1 MTAKT
6 GKIDPNKF
14 EGEGLN
20 FRAKLIGVDDVAEA
34 RGDKMCQMSMQKLK
48 ASVKSAGEHKQRIVV
63 NVSLEGLK
71 IIDGVSMAI
80 QYTHAVHRIS
90 FIARDVSDSRAFGYI
105 FGVGDGTH
113 KFFAIKT
120 EKQAEQLVLTLR
132 DLFQAVYDMKKQ
144 EVEDAKKKQEEDHQ
158 QQQQQLPPE
167 TPVAEGEQKPAE
179 AAPDAQE
186 AVYQVPN
193 NDVSP
198 DSPEHI
204 YSVPQNNAPV
214 AGEEK
219 KSGSNLLDL
228 EDQLENIELGIQQ
241 MSSFDMLDTNTPDA
255 SKSTTDPWGTS
266 TSQADIKRN
275 ASGSNLDDL
284 AGLQSGF
291 GAQNAFPPTS
301 QGFGANTANPF
312 SAPTSQPFGGQPF
325 GQATSQP
332 FGQPAATQPFGQ
344 PATSQPFGQPAT
356 SQPFGQPATSQ
367 PFGQPATSQ
376 PFGQPATSQPF
387 GQPATSQPF
396 GQPATSQPFGPGPG
410 ALPPGAAFGMPGTP
424 MPGAQAQVRPGFGQP
439 AAGGFGQPAPA
450 GFGQQAFGGA
460 LRQPTAGGFGQPAA
474 FPGGFGAFGAAQPA
488 MGQPQ
493 QNLFPD
499 TEPDP
504 NILTPTVLNEP
515 EVEEITTEPKKKD
528 AFADLVNIGGSD
540 PKKSPKAI
548 FEAMSAPPKK
558 SLNELKVDVVPPRT
572 PSPGIP
578 SPGVMS
584 PGVISPGIQQ
594 QASDPFGPLGK
605 EADRLR
611 GLADSSEDPFD
622 TSHVHIPQP
631 TSQPSSSTP
640 PDVDPFM
647 PAMTLS
653 SRLSCDNMPKK
664 QTQADVSKHEH
675 LPKKSPKRLTNG
687 NIPVF
692 SDDFNLPSPEEPP
705 PPLPAEVKL
714 SLPGGAP
721 PPPPPRPKVDTNS
734 ASVRPRPVPK
744 PRKNT
749 STSSSPSPS
758 SATDPFSPSSNTD
771 PFSDSFPSAPST
783 LPTHKSTDPFLSS
796 QPSFD
801 SKPFGN
807 WDPFSDFSSDIF
819 KNNCFTV
826 FDSSTEKNGPASVSE
841 QHK

>member
-1 MTAKT
+1 MSAKM
-6 GKIDPNKF
+6 GKVDPNKF

-48 ASVKSAGEHKQRIVV
+48 ASVKAAGEHKQRIVV

-71 IIDGVSMAI
+71 IIDGISMAI

-144 EVEDAKKKQEEDHQ
+144 EVEDAKKKQEEDQ
-158 QQQQQLPPE
+158 QQQQQQQQQPPQPE
-167 TPVAEGEQKPAE
+167 TPATGGEQKPTE
-179 AAPDAQE
+179 ATQDAPE
-186 AVYQVPN
+186 AVYQ
-193 NDVSP
+193 
-198 DSPEHI
+198 
-204 YSVPQNNAPV
+204 VPQNNAPV

-241 MSSFDMLDTNTPDA
+241 MSSFDMFDTNTPDT

-266 TSQADIKRN
+266 TPQADIKRN

-291 GAQNAFPPTS
+291 GAQSAFPATS
-301 QGFGANTANPF
+301 GGFGATTANPF

-325 GQATSQP
+325 GQQ
-332 FGQPAATQPFGQ
+332 
-344 PATSQPFGQPAT
+344 TSQPFGQPAT

-396 GQPATSQPFGPGPG
+396 GQPATSQPFAAGPGSM
-410 ALPPGAAFGMPGTP
+410 PPGAAFGMPGTP
-424 MPGAQAQVRPGFGQP
+424 MPGAQPQVRPGFGQP
-439 AAGGFGQPAPA
+439 GAGGFGQPAVRGFGQTAPA
-450 GFGQQAFGGA
+450 GFGQQPFGGA
-460 LRQPTAGGFGQPAA
+460 VGQPVAGGFGQPAA
-474 FPGGFGAFGAAQPA
+474 FMGAFGAAQPA

-515 EVEEITTEPKKKD
+515 ETEEVPTEPQKKD

-540 PKKSPKAI
+540 PKKTPKAI
-548 FEAMSAPPKK
+548 FESLNTPPKK
-558 SLNELKVDVVPPRT
+558 SLNELKVDVNPPRT
-572 PSPGIP
+572 PSPGTP
-578 SPGVMS
+578 S
-584 PGVISPGIQQ
+584 PGVISPGMQ

-605 EADRLR
+605 EAVRLR
-611 GLADSSEDPFD
+611 GLADSSKDPFD
-622 TSHVHIPQP
+622 TSYVHIPQP
-631 TSQPSSSTP
+631 TSQPSSSP
-640 PDVDPFM
+640 PAQDADPFL
-647 PAMTLS
+647 PAMTLT
-653 SRLSCDNMPKK
+653 SRLSCENTPKK
-664 QTQADVSKHEH
+664 QTPADVSKHEH

-721 PPPPPRPKVDTNS
+721 PPPPPRPKANTNS

-749 STSSSPSPS
+749 STSSSLS
-758 SATDPFSPSSNTD
+758 STTDPFFPSSSTD

-783 LPTHKSTDPFLSS
+783 QPNQKSKDPFFSS
-796 QPSFD
+796 QPSFE
-801 SKPFGN
+801 STPFEN

-819 KNNCFTV
+819 KDNCFTV
-826 FDSSTEKNGPASVSE
+826 FDSSSEKNGPTSVSE

>member
-1 MTAKT
+1 M
-6 GKIDPNKF
+6 
-14 EGEGLN
+14 
-20 FRAKLIGVDDVAEA
+20 
-34 RGDKMCQMSMQKLK
+34 
-48 ASVKSAGEHKQRIVV
+48 
-63 NVSLEGLK
+63 
-71 IIDGVSMAI
+71 
-80 QYTHAVHRIS
+80 
-90 FIARDVSDSRAFGYI
+90 
-105 FGVGDGTH
+105 
-113 KFFAIKT
+113 
-120 EKQAEQLVLTLR
+120 
-132 DLFQAVYDMKKQ
+132 
-144 EVEDAKKKQEEDHQ
+144 
-158 QQQQQLPPE
+158 
-167 TPVAEGEQKPAE
+167 
-179 AAPDAQE
+179 
-186 AVYQVPN
+186 
-193 NDVSP
+193 
-198 DSPEHI
+198 
-204 YSVPQNNAPV
+204 
-214 AGEEK
+214 
-219 KSGSNLLDL
+219 
-228 EDQLENIELGIQQ
+228 
-241 MSSFDMLDTNTPDA
+241 
-255 SKSTTDPWGTS
+255 
-266 TSQADIKRN
+266 
-275 ASGSNLDDL
+275 
-284 AGLQSGF
+284 
-291 GAQNAFPPTS
+291 
-301 QGFGANTANPF
+301 
-312 SAPTSQPFGGQPF
+312 
-325 GQATSQP
+325 
-332 FGQPAATQPFGQ
+332 
-344 PATSQPFGQPAT
+344 
-356 SQPFGQPATSQ
+356 
-367 PFGQPATSQ
+367 
-376 PFGQPATSQPF
+376 
-387 GQPATSQPF
+387 
-396 GQPATSQPFGPGPG
+396 
-410 ALPPGAAFGMPGTP
+410 
-424 MPGAQAQVRPGFGQP
+424 RPGFGQP

-640 PDVDPFM
+640 PDVDPFL

-653 SRLSCDNMPKK
+653 SRLSCDNTPKK

-841 QHK
+841 QVSNRHDILQVWTCDSLTGCGVDCCLSRHV